1 MGNEQMGEIWK
12 MATKD
17 RIQIRTVALR
27 GHNKFEFGESQPFFE
42 AGIPVLGLIQM
53 PDYLMVN
60 SVDREMDKFSVSLM
74 REQLESLIQAALI
87 IDETPR
93 EPLGK
98 SDGYSFFLG
107 RTR

>member
-1 MGNEQMGEIWK
+1 MGEIWK

-17 RIQIRTVALR
+17 RMQIRTVALR
-27 GHNKFEFGESQPFFE
+27 GHNKFEFGESQPLFE

-74 REQLESLIQAALI
+74 REQLESLIKAALI
-87 IDETPR
+87 IDGTPK
-93 EPLGK
+93 EQLGR
-98 SDGYSFFLG
+98 SDGYSYFLG